1 MKLSLTP
8 QFARQLLALGAAALL
23 AGAVQA
29 TPDAQFEPAFAQF
42 QQASKGSE
50 SAIEKSAEAFV
61 ALLKSEPANP
71 VLLAYA
77 GASTSM
83 KATTTMLPWKKM
95 SYAEDGMAM
104 LDKALALLTPAH
116 DAVLQHN
123 LPASLEVKFVASN
136 TFLAVPGFMNRGARG
151 AKLLGEVL
159 ASPLFATSPV
169 AFRGDVWL
177 VSAEQALKDKRK
189 DDARKFLD
197 EVIKAKA
204 PQAEVARVQLK
215 ALAS

>member
-8 QFARQLLALGAAALL
+8 QFARQLLALGAAAWL
-23 AGAVQA
+23 AGAVHA
-29 TPDAQFEPAFAQF
+29 MPDAQFDPAFAQF

-177 VSAEQALKDKRK
+177 FSAQQALKDKRK

-204 PQAEVARVQLK
+204 PQAEVARAQMK

>member
-8 QFARQLLALGAAALL
+8 QFARQLLALGAAAWL

-29 TPDAQFEPAFAQF
+29 TPDAQFDPAFAQF

-61 ALLKSEPANP
+61 ALLKSEPTNP

-83 KATTTMLPWKKM
+83 KATTTWLPWKKM

-177 VSAEQALKDKRK
+177 FSAQQALKDKRK
-189 DDARKFLD
+189 DYARKFLD

-204 PQAEVARVQLK
+204 PQAEVARAQMK

>member
-8 QFARQLLALGAAALL
+8 QFARQLLALSAVALL
-23 AGAVQA
+23 AGTVQA
-29 TPDAQFEPAFAQF
+29 MPDAQFEPAFAQF
-42 QQASKGSE
+42 QQANKGNE

-61 ALLKSEPANP
+61 ALLKSEPTNP
-71 VLLAYA
+71 VLMAYA
-77 GASTSM
+77 GAATSM
-83 KATTTMLPWKKM
+83 KATTTWLPWKKM
-95 SYAEDGMAM
+95 SYAEDGLAL

-116 DAVLQHN
+116 DAVLQHK
-123 LPASLEVKFVASN
+123 LPAALEVKFVASN

-177 VSAEQALKDKRK
+177 FSAQQALKDKRK

-204 PQAEVARVQLK
+204 PQAEVARAQMK